1 MNAWDVVTWLSS
13 GALAASAVLI
23 FAFFLRDARSI
34 LTREMHPHEDEETEN
49 ASASEATPGTPPP
62 APPEDLPR

>member
-13 GALAASAVLI
+13 ITLGASAVLI

-34 LTREMHPHEDEETEN
+34 LNREMHGHDEEAEN
-49 ASASEATPGTPPP
+49 SSASGATPGTAPP
-62 APPEDLPR
+62 APPEDPSR